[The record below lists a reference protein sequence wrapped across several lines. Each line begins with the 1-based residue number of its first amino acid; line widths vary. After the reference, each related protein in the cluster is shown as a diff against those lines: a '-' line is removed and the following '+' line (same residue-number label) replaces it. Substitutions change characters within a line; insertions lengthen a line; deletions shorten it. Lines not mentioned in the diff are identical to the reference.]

1 MITPQ
6 TTTAS
11 PQPSTRPSTTS
22 HPHPFTRPARPHPVT
37 RPATGIQTTLLEV
50 VSFFVGGCAQNRGR
64 GRGGRGLG
72 VYRHLP
78 QTSHK
83 KGGRWREWEMGGKE
97 GVLGRARGLQASDA
111 REAFQARP
119 QVSCFQ
125 GSGFGFQGLAF
136 RTGLGLS
143 FRV

>member
-1 MITPQ
+1 
-6 TTTAS
+6 
-11 PQPSTRPSTTS
+11 
-22 HPHPFTRPARPHPVT
+22 
-37 RPATGIQTTLLEV
+37 
-50 VSFFVGGCAQNRGR
+50 
-64 GRGGRGLG
+64 
-72 VYRHLP
+72 
-78 QTSHK
+78 
-83 KGGRWREWEMGGKE
+83 MGGKE